1 MQSFLR
7 GSVIFALSCLLAVS
21 GWSLPMG
28 TAARSVV
35 PADVQQIISVDYRAV
50 HNSPSAMALREKL
63 LPENLKQFEQAL
75 KAAGI
80 DPDRDLDQLTFI
92 SFRIPK
98 QGVKMVGVGQGP
110 FPMKTFLKRMTKD
123 KIRPMKLREA
133 LLYPMGSMQMT
144 FLDDGTILFGDSSA
158 MRGALDAR
166 DGLTLRLDSNP
177 QVADLMSSVDSNPI
191 WSVLDQEGTQNM
203 MRSTLGDAAKL
214 ADYETVKKRLLGSR
228 YGMEFGSGVD
238 FNMDVVTS
246 DSITA
251 ATLSALL
258 KAGVTYK
265 KMTATAVEKSALEN
279 VAVSSESS
287 NLTVK
292 FKTDE
297 KKFESLVQ
305 SDLFASVAR

>member
-7 GSVIFALSCLLAVS
+7 ASGVCGLSCWLAVS
-21 GWSLPMG
+21 GWALPMG

-50 HNSPSAMALREKL
+50 HNSPPAMALREKL

-110 FPMKTFLKRMTKD
+110 FPMKAFLKKMTKD

-158 MRGALDAR
+158 VRGALDAR
-166 DGLTLRLDSNP
+166 DGLTLRLDANP